1 MDSICYKPIGIGHSP
16 FKEPKRVP
24 IQPIFAE
31 KVEGK
36 IGLFHKYTEVM
47 SYNSCKGLVLLILFL
62 YPVI

>member
-1 MDSICYKPIGIGHSP
+1 VDSICYKPIGIGHSP

-36 IGLFHKYTEVM
+36 NGAGLGIF
-47 SYNSCKGLVLLILFL
+47 LVCFLRLF
-62 YPVI
+62 PPMG

>member
-1 MDSICYKPIGIGHSP
+1 VDSICYKPIGIGHSP

-36 IGLFHKYTEVM
+36 IGLFHKYTE
-47 SYNSCKGLVLLILFL
+47 GLKDLFL
-62 YPVI
+62 DGDVL